1 VARHPPYRRHH
12 LLALLIAAAAL
23 FPGVRPASADV
34 ILGAVAGTINL
45 GGPGFGTL
53 TETFDQSGLSST
65 YVSGVTDFDA
75 YLATGPTHTPL
86 FFPFEWFSNAGT
98 IAASA
103 TYDLG
108 AVHTI
113 GRVALWNEDAA
124 GIGLLSLFGS
134 QDGVGFSP
142 LSLDL
147 SPTNR
152 AAGQDYG
159 VDVFGFA
166 AAQVRYIRFDMS
178 ACPQPDI
185 SFVPACGV
193 GEVAFAAVPAAVPEP
208 ASIALLGLGLTAVAV
223 WRRRRSTH

>member
-1 VARHPPYRRHH
+1 MTRHPPYRRHR
-12 LLALLIAAAAL
+12 LGALLIALAAL
-23 FPGVRPASADV
+23 FPYVPPASADV

-45 GGPGFGTL
+45 SGPGFGTL
-53 TETFDQSGLSST
+53 TETFDQAGLSKS

-75 YLATGPTHTPL
+75 YLSTGPTHTP
-86 FFPFEWFSNAGT
+86 FFPSFEWFSNEGT
-98 IAASA
+98 TVADV

-113 GRVALWNEDAA
+113 GRVALWNEDAS

-134 QDGVGFSP
+134 HDGVGFSP
-142 LSLDL
+142 LSVDL

-152 AAGQDYG
+152 EFGQDYG

-178 ACPQPDI
+178 ACPQPDDLNT
-185 SFVPACGV
+185 FVGCGV
-193 GEVAFAAVPAAVPEP
+193 GEVAFAGVPAVPEP
-208 ASIALLGLGLTAVAV
+208 ASVALLGLGLTAIAI
-223 WRRRRSTH
+223 WRRRRSAR